1 MRERCAP
8 AARHFTPARYFALV
22 LAEGLHVELKEAGVD
37 VLALAPGFTATDL
50 SGELDFSG
58 TPIKPMPA
66 RPVVQAA
73 LRGLGRKAV
82 VVPGWQNRLLV
93 WMGKHLLP
101 RSANTAI
108 FGKIYETLTREAH
121 HA

>member
-1 MRERCAP
+1 MGD
-8 AARHFTPARYFALV
+8 AL
-22 LAEGLHVELKEAGVD
+22 VD

-50 SGELDFSG
+50 ASELDFSG
-58 TPIKPMPA
+58 TPIKPMPT

-73 LRGLGRKAV
+73 LQGLGRKAV
-82 VVPGWQNRLLV
+82 VVPGSQNRLLV

-101 RSANTAI
+101 RRANTAL
-108 FGKIYETLTREAH
+108 FGKIYESLTRQAH